1 MITSESDTKRTPK
14 LKQNKSVGDLILLNK
29 KKLNK
34 LREKKSETFTN
45 ALIKLNNHLKKSVAL
60 VNIPNSIK
68 RNNSVIKLF
77 QHKEKIVKKR
87 LAKLQILPNINK
99 NKKRVNIVVSTQ
111 KRSQRPYSFLFKSI
125 KCSKTY
131 PNTC

>member
-1 MITSESDTKRTPK
+1 MITSESDTKRSPK

-29 KKLNK
+29 KKLDK

-60 VNIPNSIK
+60 VNIPNNIK

-77 QHKEKIVKKR
+77 QHKEKIVR
-87 LAKLQILPNINK
+87 YLRNRGKLLNNILI
-99 NKKRVNIVVSTQ
+99 
-111 KRSQRPYSFLFKSI
+111 L
-125 KCSKTY
+125 
-131 PNTC
+131 